1 MTMSATTRSRMPPS
15 SRRPVTA
22 ELTTIQ
28 KMRIGIRRD
37 LRMVKICHGERR
49 QTMRGYQIVSIM
61 VPLDQRTCCLTQV
74 ENVSGVSV

>member
-1 MTMSATTRSRMPPS
+1 
-15 SRRPVTA
+15 
-22 ELTTIQ
+22 
-28 KMRIGIRRD
+28 
-37 LRMVKICHGERR
+37 MVNMCHGDRR